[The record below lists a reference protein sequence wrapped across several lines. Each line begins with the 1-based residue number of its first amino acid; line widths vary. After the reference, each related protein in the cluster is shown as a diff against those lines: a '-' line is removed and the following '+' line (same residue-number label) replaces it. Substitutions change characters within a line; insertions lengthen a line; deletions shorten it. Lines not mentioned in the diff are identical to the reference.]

1 MLSIDDL
8 VTSFTGLGVRRG
20 GTVLVHAS
28 LSRLG
33 FVCGGPVAVVEALLD
48 VLGPAGT
55 VVVPTQTV
63 ANSDPSRWTHNGTGD
78 IPPRWWP
85 KARDTFPPFD
95 PERTPSRG
103 MGVVAECVRTW
114 PGARR
119 SAHPVTSFAAL
130 GARAAEIVATHPT
143 HCRLGESSP
152 LGALDRLGASVL
164 LLGVGFDKCTA
175 FHLAEYR
182 RPARMA
188 QFSCA
193 VKTASAGRRW
203 ETYTD
208 VDLDATDFAALG
220 AAFDP
225 TGMVTSATVGQGL
238 ARHFRLDSAVSFAL
252 QWMDT
257 HRSRG
262 GLSPMLPDL
271 AGYVD

>member
-8 VTSFTGLGVRRG
+8 VTSFTGLGLHPG
-20 GTVLVHAS
+20 ETVLVHAS
-28 LSRLG
+28 MSRLG
-33 FVCGGPVAVVEALLD
+33 FVCGGPVAIVDALLE
-48 VLGPAGT
+48 VLGPTGT

-63 ANSDPSRWTHNGTGD
+63 ANSDPSRWIGNGTGAVA
-78 IPPRWWP
+78 PQWWP
-85 KARDTFPPFD
+85 KVRDTYPPFD

-130 GARAAEIVATHPT
+130 GARAAEIVATHPAN
-143 HCRLGESSP
+143 CRLGESSP
-152 LGALDRLGASVL
+152 LGVLDRFGASVL

-188 QFSCA
+188 KFSCA

-203 ETYTD
+203 ETYSD
-208 VDLDATDFAALG
+208 VDLDASDFDALG
-220 AAFDP
+220 AAFDR
-225 TGMVTSATVGQGL
+225 TGLVARARVGQGV
-238 ARHFRLDSAVSFAL
+238 ARHFRLDSAVGFAL

-257 HRSRG
+257 HRSRRG
-262 GLSPMLPDL
+262 FSPALPGV
-271 AGYVD
+271 AGYAD